1 MASWDLISPSP
12 SPSPPREPTPPQ
24 EPKAPEGIAAAAK
37 MAGWGDLTDDM
48 EALLN
53 EDVDDFY
60 K

>member
-12 SPSPPREPTPPQ
+12 SPPQ
-24 EPKAPEGIAAAAK
+24 EPKASEGIAAAAK
-37 MAGWGDLTDDM
+37 RAGWGDLADDM

-60 K
+60 A